1 MFFFDFFDPLKIVRR
16 WCFFLIQNCDLWFSE
31 EDIFFLGIKINK
43 KRTPCTSNITLV
55 CKTNLLIFLLIRGT
69 YFSIYIYSSCTLLCF
84 SYVLLNKNCCSLSRS
99 SFYVLYDLYRT
110 HTHAFLN
117 YFQAKVG
124 SPQKSSLN
132 LHTKII
138 CQICGPSATEAL
150 CGFAFCWPNVFVI
163 YGLKTSA
170 KTYFFSLQI

>member
-1 MFFFDFFDPLKIVRR
+1 MIYGFLRR
-16 WCFFLIQNCDLWFSE
+16 TY
-31 EDIFFLGIKINK
+31 FLGIKIHK
-43 KRTPCTSNITLV
+43 KITPCTSNITLV
-55 CKTNLLIFLLIRGT
+55 CKTNLLIILLIRGT

-84 SYVLLNKNCCSLSRS
+84 SYVLLNKIVAHYLGAHSTCCT
-99 SFYVLYDLYRT
+99 YTY
-110 HTHAFLN
+110 AFLN

-124 SPQKSSLN
+124 SPQKSSSN

-170 KTYFFSLQI
+170 KTYFFSLQILHIML